1 MHSHVARVVCA
12 RGELVEE
19 EGIGGEMAVAAGFVV
34 VEGKIGFVVVFENGT
49 DGMGGWCPTGSG
61 RATMADS
68 LS

>member
-1 MHSHVARVVCA
+1 M
-12 RGELVEE
+12 EE
-19 EGIGGEMAVAAGFVV
+19 EGIGGEMAVAAGVVV

-49 DGMGGWCPTGSG
+49 DGMGGWCPTGGG